1 MSNAGLP
8 AARVGDDVATGHG
21 CDATT
26 KIATSN
32 TPTRVIICGEPAA
45 TVGMVMEPHT
55 ITNPAPFP
63 APQCIPHLGPVV
75 NAGSAKVKI
84 GGKGLARKGDSADM
98 GTITSGCST
107 VLAG

>member
-1 MSNAGLP
+1 MSNAGKP
-8 AARVGDDVATGHG
+8 AARIGDSVATGHG

-26 KIATSN
+26 TIATSN
-32 TPTRVIICGEPAA
+32 TSPRVIICGQPAA

-63 APQCIPHLGPVV
+63 APPCIPHIGPVI
-75 NAGSAKVKI
+75 NAGSAKVLVGMKA
-84 GGKGLARKGDSADM
+84 LARQGDSADM